1 MPPFVHPR
9 MPVLLATLFLAA
21 ALGCAREQ
29 AREGVTIRMWA
40 MGREGEVVGE
50 LLPDFEREHP
60 GVHVVV
66 QQIPWSAAHEKLLT
80 AHVGHSTP
88 DVAQLGNSWIPEFAA
103 LNAVEPLDRFLA
115 GSASTPQEAFF
126 PGIWETNV
134 VDQVTYGLPWYVD
147 TRVLFYRKDLL
158 RRAGYDAMPTTW
170 AEWRRSME
178 RIKAQVGP
186 DRFAIFLPLNEWNP
200 PFVLAA
206 SAGSSLLNAEGTRG
220 AFQEP
225 AFRRG
230 FEFYLALFRDHLAP
244 PINDNGIANL
254 YQEFERGFFAMY
266 ITGPWNIGE
275 FRRRLS
281 PAMQDAWATAPLPGP
296 DGAASGLSMAGGS
309 SLVVFRGS
317 QHKAEGWMLLEYL
330 ARPEVQAR
338 FYRLTGDLPARREAW
353 TDSTLVAD
361 PAILAFGE
369 QLQRVAPAPRVPEW
383 EQITMKIRE
392 RVESVVMGGVSAD
405 SALAGLDR
413 DADRILEKR
422 RWLVTRAH
430 TKGAPR

>member
-1 MPPFVHPR
+1 MRPRLRTAAFVL
-9 MPVLLATLFLAA
+9 VLALGLASLW
-21 ALGCAREQ
+21 GCAREP
-29 AREGVTIRMWA
+29 ARDGVTLRMWA

-50 LLPDFEREHP
+50 LLTEFEREHP
-60 GVHVVV
+60 GVHVEV

-88 DVAQLGNSWIPEFAA
+88 DVAQLGNSWIPEFSA
-103 LNAVEPLDRFLA
+103 LNAVEPLDAFLA
-115 GSASTPQEAFF
+115 RSPATPKEAFF
-126 PGIWETNV
+126 TGIWETNV
-134 VDQVTYGLPWYVD
+134 VDSVTYGLPWYVD

-158 RRAGYDAMPTTW
+158 KQAGYDSMPTTW
-170 AEWRRSME
+170 AEWRRAME

-206 SAGSSLLNAEGTRG
+206 SAGSSLLSADGTRG

-225 AFRRG
+225 AFRRA

-317 QHKAEGWMLLEYL
+317 KHKPESWMLLEYL

-392 RVESVVMGGVSAD
+392 RVETVVMGGASAD

-422 RWLVTRAH
+422 RWMVRRAQG
-430 TKGAPR
+430 KGATR

>member
-1 MPPFVHPR
+1 MLVR
-9 MPVLLATLFLAA
+9 SGSWWAVVVLAA
-21 ALGCAREQ
+21 ALLAAWGCAKPRGQ
-29 AREGVTIRMWA
+29 GGVTLRIWA

-50 LLPDFEREHP
+50 LLTDFEREHP
-60 GVHVVV
+60 GVHVDV

-80 AHVGHSTP
+80 AHVGRSTP

-103 LNAVEPLDRFLA
+103 LNAIEPLDPFLA
-115 GSASTPQEAFF
+115 TSSTTPKAGFF

-134 VDQVTYGLPWYVD
+134 VDSVTYGLPWYVD

-158 RRAGYDAMPTTW
+158 KQAGYDAMPTTW
-170 AEWRRSME
+170 AEWRRAME

-206 SAGSSLLNAEGTRG
+206 SAGSDILSADGTRG
-220 AFQEP
+220 AFQTPEFRK
-225 AFRRG
+225 AFD
-230 FEFYLALFRDHLAP
+230 FYLDLFRDRLAP

-254 YQEFERGFFAMY
+254 YQEFERGYFSMY

-275 FRRRLS
+275 FRRRLA
-281 PAMQDAWATAPLPGP
+281 PENQDKWATAPMPGP

-317 QHKAEGWMLLEYL
+317 KHKPESWLLLEYL
-330 ARPEVQAR
+330 ARPEVQAK
-338 FYRLTGDLPARREAW
+338 FYRLTGDLPARQESW
-353 TDSTLVAD
+353 SDSALVAD

-369 QLQRVAPAPRVPEW
+369 QLRRVAPAPRVPEW
-383 EQITMKIRE
+383 EQITRKIIE
-392 RVESVVMGGVSAD
+392 RVESVVLGGANRD

-413 DADRILEKR
+413 DANRILEKR
-422 RWLVTRAH
+422 RWLVERAR
-430 TKGAPR
+430 TKEASR

>member
-1 MPPFVHPR
+1 MFVR
-9 MPVLLATLFLAA
+9 SLGRWVVVSAAVCSLAA
-21 ALGCAREQ
+21 CGCAKPASQ
-29 AREGVTIRMWA
+29 SGVTLRMWA

-50 LLPDFEREHP
+50 LLTDFEREHP
-60 GVHVVV
+60 GVHVDV

-103 LNAVEPLDRFLA
+103 LHAVEPLDPFLA
-115 GSASTPQEAFF
+115 TSSTTPKAGFF

-134 VDQVTYGLPWYVD
+134 VDGVTYGLPWYVD

-158 RRAGYDAMPTTW
+158 KQAGYDAMPTTW
-170 AEWRRSME
+170 ADWRSAME

-206 SAGSSLLNAEGTRG
+206 SAGSDILSPDGTRG
-220 AFQEP
+220 AFQSPEFRK
-225 AFRRG
+225 AFD
-230 FEFYLALFRDHLAP
+230 FYLDLFRDRLAP

-254 YQEFERGFFAMY
+254 YQEFERGYFSMY

-275 FRRRLS
+275 FRRRLA
-281 PAMQDAWATAPLPGP
+281 PGNQDKWATAPMPGP

-317 QHKAEGWMLLEYL
+317 KHKPESWMLLEYL
-330 ARPEVQAR
+330 ARPEVQAK
-338 FYRLTGDLPARREAW
+338 FYRLTGDLPARQESW
-353 TDSTLVAD
+353 TDSALVAD

-369 QLQRVAPAPRVPEW
+369 QLRRVAPAPRVPEW
-383 EQITMKIRE
+383 EQITRKIIE
-392 RVESVVMGGVSAD
+392 RVETVVLGGANRD

-422 RWLVTRAH
+422 HWLVERARS
-430 TKGAPR
+430 KGAAR

>member
-1 MPPFVHPR
+1 
-9 MPVLLATLFLAA
+9 
-21 ALGCAREQ
+21 
-29 AREGVTIRMWA
+29 MWA

-50 LLPDFEREHP
+50 LLTDFEREHP
-60 GVHVVV
+60 GVHVDV

-80 AHVGHSTP
+80 AHVGRSTP

-103 LNAVEPLDRFLA
+103 LNAVEPLDPFLA
-115 GSASTPQEAFF
+115 ASNTTPKSGFF

-134 VDQVTYGLPWYVD
+134 VDSVTYGLPWYVD

-158 RRAGYDAMPTTW
+158 KQAGYDAMPTTW

-206 SAGSSLLNAEGTRG
+206 SAGSNILSADGTRG
-220 AFQEP
+220 AFQTPEFRK
-225 AFRRG
+225 AFD
-230 FEFYLALFRDHLAP
+230 FYLDLFSDRLAP

-254 YQEFERGFFAMY
+254 YQEFERGYFSMY

-275 FRRRLS
+275 FRRRLAPES
-281 PAMQDAWATAPLPGP
+281 QDKWATAPMPGP
-296 DGAASGLSMAGGS
+296 DGAATGLSMAGGS

-317 QHKAEGWMLLEYL
+317 KHKPESWLLLEYL
-330 ARPEVQAR
+330 ARPQVQAR
-338 FYRLTGDLPARREAW
+338 FYRLTGDLPARQESW
-353 TDSTLVAD
+353 SDSALVAD

-369 QLQRVAPAPRVPEW
+369 QLRRVAPAPRVPEW
-383 EQITMKIRE
+383 EQITRKIIE
-392 RVESVVMGGVSAD
+392 RVETVVLGGANRD

-413 DADRILEKR
+413 DANRILEKR
-422 RWLVTRAH
+422 HWLVERAR
-430 TKGAPR
+430 TKGASR

>member
-1 MPPFVHPR
+1 MRLPHR
-9 MPVLLATLFLAA
+9 TASSALLLLLILVSAW
-21 ALGCAREQ
+21 GCSRE
-29 AREGVTIRMWA
+29 RVRGGVTLRMWA

-50 LLPDFEREHP
+50 LLTEFEREHP

-88 DVAQLGNSWIPEFAA
+88 DVAQLGNSWIPEFVA
-103 LNAVEPLDRFLA
+103 LNAVEPLDAFLA
-115 GSASTPQEAFF
+115 KSPSTPQAAFF

-134 VDQVTYGLPWYVD
+134 VDHVTYGLPWYVD

-158 RRAGYDAMPTTW
+158 QQAGYDSMPTTW
-170 AEWRRSME
+170 AEWRRAME

-206 SAGSSLLNAEGTRG
+206 SAGSSLLSADGTRG

-225 AFRRG
+225 AFRRA
-230 FEFYLALFRDHLAP
+230 FEFYLALFRDGLAP

-281 PAMQDAWATAPLPGP
+281 PAIQGAWATAPLPGP

-317 QHKAEGWMLLEYL
+317 KHKAESWMLLEFL
-330 ARPEVQAR
+330 ARPEIQAR
-338 FYRLTGDLPARREAW
+338 FYRLTGDLPARRESW

-383 EQITMKIRE
+383 EQITVKIRE
-392 RVESVVMGGVSAD
+392 RVETVVMGGASAD

-422 RWLVTRAH
+422 RWLVTRAQI
-430 TKGAPR
+430 KGTTR